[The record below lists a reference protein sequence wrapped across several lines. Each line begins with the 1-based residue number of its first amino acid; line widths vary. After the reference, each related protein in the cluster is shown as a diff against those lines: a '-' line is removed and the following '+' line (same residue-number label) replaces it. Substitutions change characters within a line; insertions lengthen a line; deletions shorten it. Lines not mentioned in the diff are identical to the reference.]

1 MKKRNKVGDLTL
13 LDIEIDCK
21 ATVIKVVE
29 NGHKDKQTNR
39 TESLEMGPPP
49 IHSHLN
55 YDKGDTFAPCKKHDL
70 FNKQC

>member
-49 IHSHLN
+49 
-55 YDKGDTFAPCKKHDL
+55 YTAT
-70 FNKQC
+70 